1 MDPMFGAVS
10 SAMVIGMVLFGI
22 LFVAVLVFIIVVIV
36 RNASRARQ
44 AGYDPLTM
52 QTEMAARAM
61 NSELLRP
68 AQSIEQRLHELDDLR
83 ARGVI
88 SAEEYEKARADAL
101 KG

>member
-1 MDPMFGAVS
+1 MDAMFGTVS
-10 SAMVIGMVLFGI
+10 AGIGIGMVIFGI
-22 LFVAVLVFIIVVIV
+22 LFVCVVAFIIVSIV
-36 RNASRARQ
+36 RNARRARQ

-68 AQSIEQRLHELDDLR
+68 AQSIEQRLRELDDLR
-83 ARGVI
+83 TRGVI
-88 SAEEYEKARADAL
+88 SVEEYERARADAL